1 MNHQILKWFTLVTVT
16 VVIFTWLFVT
26 GQTNPIYRKAVGYT
40 MYQAMEDDVSHI
52 KKQRDT
58 LSRLLNEMKQI
69 YGQQNCQMMK
79 LKNKDSK
86 VSANGGWCEETSS
99 PNSQS
104 HVTDETFAAALSR
117 FLSNKTVGSFGDGPG
132 TYKKLLD
139 KFGHLKSY
147 SSFDG
152 APFCETVTGG
162 VVSFLDLTAPQ
173 YGLPIFD
180 WIVSIEVAE
189 HISAKFE
196 EIYLDNLVRHA
207 REGIILSWAV
217 PGQGGLSH
225 INNKA
230 LTDVIKEMSKR
241 GFHIDVQAGEP
252 LRKASSHSWLQNNVH
267 VYYRT
272 FKETLRELDA

>member
-1 MNHQILKWFTLVTVT
+1 EFFRLDCPTV
-16 VVIFTWLFVT
+16 W
-26 GQTNPIYRKAVGYT
+26 P
-40 MYQAMEDDVSHI
+40 
-52 KKQRDT
+52 
-58 LSRLLNEMKQI
+58 RLP
-69 YGQQNCQMMK
+69 
-79 LKNKDSK
+79 
-86 VSANGGWCEETSS
+86 V
-99 PNSQS
+99 
-104 HVTDETFAAALSR
+104 
-117 FLSNKTVGSFGDGPG
+117 
-132 TYKKLLD
+132 
-139 KFGHLKSY
+139 
-147 SSFDG
+147 
-152 APFCETVTGG
+152 
-162 VVSFLDLTAPQ
+162 
-173 YGLPIFD
+173 FD

-241 GFHIDVQAGEP
+241 GRGFHIDVQAGEP
-252 LRKASSHSWLQNNVH
+252 VRKAASHSWLQNNVH